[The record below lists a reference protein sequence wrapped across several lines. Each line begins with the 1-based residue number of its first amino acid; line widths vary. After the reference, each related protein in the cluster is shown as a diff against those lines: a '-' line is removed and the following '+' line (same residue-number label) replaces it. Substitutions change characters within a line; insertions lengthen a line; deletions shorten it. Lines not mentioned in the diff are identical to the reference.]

1 MIIKNLL
8 WGLQIDSDYKMADI
22 DTQIQELEAKN
33 TLLEKQIEAL
43 QKTFQAAKLKTIQ
56 EFDAQVDKLLKEQQ
70 QAYEK
75 EISVLTQNLQA
86 DDNNIDEI
94 QKQVEGY
101 KPRIDKISSKNFI
114 KTLSKLFLFR
124 ARRRRKTWR
133 FC

>member
-1 MIIKNLL
+1 
-8 WGLQIDSDYKMADI
+8 MADI

-124 ARRRRKTWR
+124 ARRRRKT
-133 FC
+133 